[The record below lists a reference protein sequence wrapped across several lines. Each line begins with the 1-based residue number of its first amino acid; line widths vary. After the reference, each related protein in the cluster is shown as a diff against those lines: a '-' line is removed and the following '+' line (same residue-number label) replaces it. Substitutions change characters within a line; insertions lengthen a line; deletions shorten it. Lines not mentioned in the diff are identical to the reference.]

1 MDVFSRRDFLR
12 TALMAGAY
20 AGVSS
25 LMPSPLAGEEGEY
38 NVLFIAVDDL
48 RPQLGCYGVSK
59 AKTPNIDALAA
70 SGTLFNRA
78 YCQQAV
84 CSPTRS
90 SLLTGRRPDTT
101 KVYDLQTHFRLNLP
115 DVVTLPQYFK
125 QHGYFAQGL
134 SKIYHG
140 GLDDPQSWTV
150 PHWAPK
156 APGYGDPE
164 HLNAIREETQR
175 LKREGK
181 FKEGEVVQT
190 DPKTGLPLKTKR
202 GTSVKGPAWEA
213 PDVADNALADGMTA
227 DKAIECLNELKDKK
241 FFLAVGFLKPHLPFV
256 APKKYFDMH
265 ASTEFTPADNPHL
278 PKDCPPLASANW
290 GELRAYKGMP
300 KQGDLTEQQA
310 VELIRGYHAA
320 ASYTD
325 AQIGKVVMELDRLG
339 LRKKTIIVLWGDH
352 GWQLGE
358 HGEWCKHTNFEEATR
373 APLIFSA
380 PGQKNV
386 GTKTD
391 DLAEFVDVYPTLCDL
406 AGLPIPKGLEGI
418 SLVPV
423 MNDPKRPWKK
433 AAFSQYPRPGN
444 IMGYTMRTDR
454 YRYTEWAEPG
464 KDPVGVELY
473 DYKTDPKGNV
483 SIAYLPENKELAAKL
498 SKMLH
503 DGWKSAVPEGR

>member
-1 MDVFSRRDFLR
+1 MDGFSRRDFLR

-25 LMPSPLAGEEGEY
+25 LMPSSLAGDESEY

-101 KVYDLQTHFRLNLP
+101 KVYDLQTHFRIALP
-115 DVVTLPQYFK
+115 DVVTLPEYFK
-125 QHGYFAQGL
+125 QHGYFTQGL
-134 SKIYHG
+134 SKIYHPG
-140 GLDDPQSWTV
+140 FDDPQSWSV
-150 PHWAPK
+150 PHWGPTAPN
-156 APGYGDPE
+156 YGDPE
-164 HLNAIREETQR
+164 DLKAIREETQR
-175 LKREGK
+175 LKQEGT
-181 FKEGEVVQT
+181 FKENEVVQT
-190 DPKTGLPLKTKR
+190 DPNTGLTLRTKR
-202 GTSVKGPAWEA
+202 GTMVKGPAWEA
-213 PDVADNALADGMTA
+213 PDVADNVFADGMTA
-227 DKAIECLNELKDKK
+227 DKAIECLNELKDKR

-256 APKKYFDMH
+256 APKKYYDLY
-265 ASTEFTPADNPHL
+265 ADTKFTPADNPHL
-278 PKDCPPLASANW
+278 PTDCPELASAHW

-325 AQIGKVVMELDRLG
+325 AQIGKVVNELDRLG

-373 APLIFSA
+373 VPLIFSA
-380 PGQKNV
+380 PGQKKP

-454 YRYTEWAEPG
+454 YRYTEWAESG
-464 KDPVGVELY
+464 KDRVSVELY

-483 SIAYLPENKELAAKL
+483 SIAGKPENKELVAKL
-498 SKMLH
+498 HKMLQ
-503 DGWKSAVPEGR
+503 DGWKSALPEGR